1 MLKKIDPESAGAY
14 FGIAGAL
21 VLALAIPASKWGG
34 LLFLAPNFF
43 WLVFAYQK
51 KFQKMFRQTVVFA
64 GTSLLGIL
72 NSFYPGNLV
81 QATITQMAA

>member
-1 MLKKIDPESAGAY
+1 MLKKVDSESAGAY

-21 VLALAIPASKWGG
+21 ILALAIPASKWGWV
-34 LLFLAPNFF
+34 LFLVSNFF
-43 WLVFAYQK
+43 WLVFAYQMN
-51 KFQKMFRQTVVFA
+51 FQKLFRQTVVFA

-81 QATITQMAA
+81 QVAISQMTS